1 MIIRL
6 PAHTF
11 LLVFRKDKRANITC
25 VPRKEDKLAS
35 ENQVVGEIDESHLGG
50 SILFYVEGQSVKG
63 DR

>member
-1 MIIRL
+1 M
-6 PAHTF
+6 
-11 LLVFRKDKRANITC
+11 VFRKDKRANITC
-25 VPRKEDKLAS
+25 VPGKEDKLAS